1 MKKKFLR
8 LVNAH
13 KGVSKDAAFAHLNQL
28 IDAALAD
35 STSPTINITD
45 LVPIYAHLLP
55 KRPTGVLTGLDW
67 VSLAINPKDICEYL
81 HYIYADGQNV
91 VATDRHRLHLQ
102 PSNLPP
108 GFYCPKSRLKL
119 YEIGDKTFPRYA
131 RVIPEHTDLT
141 GYTPKELA
149 LDHGSVAEG
158 SRTIPTV
165 ILTTPCGKRVALNR
179 VFYQDALRNASADAD
194 SVQVYIQSATHAVK
208 IVNTEQD
215 TTAIVMPI
223 RDK

>member
-13 KGVSKDAAFAHLNQL
+13 KGVSKDAAFVHLNQL
-28 IDAALAD
+28 IDAALAG
-35 STSPTINITD
+35 STSPATVNVTD

-67 VSLAINPKDICEYL
+67 VSLAINPKDIREYL

-91 VATDRHRLHLQ
+91 VATDGDRLHTQ

-149 LDHGSVAEG
+149 LDHGTVNSG

-165 ILTTPCGKRVALNR
+165 ILTTPCGKRVAINR
-179 VFYQDALRNASADAD
+179 AYYLDALRNADADAD
-194 SVQVYIQSATHAVK
+194 AIRVYIRSATHSVLITNDEQSTKAV
-208 IVNTEQD
+208 
-215 TTAIVMPI
+215 VMPI
-223 RDK
+223 RD